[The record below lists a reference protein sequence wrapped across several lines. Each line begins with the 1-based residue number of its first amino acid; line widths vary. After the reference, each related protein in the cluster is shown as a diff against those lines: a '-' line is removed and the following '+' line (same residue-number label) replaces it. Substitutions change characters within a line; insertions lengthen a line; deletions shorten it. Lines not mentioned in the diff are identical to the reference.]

1 MPETLN
7 LNAEPVTGETESTG
21 SSNTLSGLAT
31 GGAVAADVVG
41 RIIWAVVGVL
51 AVFSLL
57 TFFYSRYTAYEIS
70 AIQICQL
77 AAEAL
82 TLAVIP
88 YIVARA
94 WDEIFRRGR
103 WHRNP

>member
-7 LNAEPVTGETESTG
+7 LSSEPTATAPTSESKP
-21 SSNTLSGLAT
+21 TLSGLAT

-41 RIIWAVVGVL
+41 RIIWAIVGVL

-57 TFFYSRYTAYEIS
+57 TFFYARYTAYEIS

-77 AAEAL
+77 AAESL

-88 YIVARA
+88 YIGARA